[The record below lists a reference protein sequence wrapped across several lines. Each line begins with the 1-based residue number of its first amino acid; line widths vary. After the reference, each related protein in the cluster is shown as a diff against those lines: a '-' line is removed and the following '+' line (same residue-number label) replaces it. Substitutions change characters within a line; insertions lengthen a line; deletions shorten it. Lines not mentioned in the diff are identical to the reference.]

1 MLVSRDMRPRA
12 SSQLARGR
20 LRPYRAPEHEYVG
33 LGVPRSEGLWG
44 MVVVVFRNRL
54 VEIAVVELRG
64 QMRSMEE
71 VEGRNLMAFVELV
84 VLSMGSS
91 KFMVLPRTAR
101 AVTLLSKK
109 IRWMQQDK
117 TQAERLR
124 KRGER
129 DIGLAL

>member
-1 MLVSRDMRPRA
+1 MRPRA

-20 LRPYRAPEHEYVG
+20 LRPYRAPEQEYVG
-33 LGVPRSEGLWG
+33 IGVPRSEGLWG
-44 MVVVVFRNRL
+44 MVVVVFWFRNRL

-84 VLSMGSS
+84 VLSIGSS

-124 KRGER
+124 NRGER
-129 DIGLAL
+129 DMGLAL